1 MSDNWKDIFGSE
13 QPDDNNELIQKLRSM
28 SDEELDEYL
37 RSVGLPEEENITSE
51 NDDFSDTI
59 VTNWLPQTGKLKGI
73 ENQDISDEATSI
85 IPDDVKRISDITRR
99 NAIGSTRESDIDEF
113 DKMEIDRL
121 KNKSGCMG
129 GFMYFIFILGISIIL
144 ASLGWLAACDVLALN
159 KAPQTTTIVV
169 PENYD
174 IDDVIDDLKKGGII
188 EYKLLFKI
196 FTMIADEKI
205 EPGTYQLRTDYDYR
219 AIVSKMQQ
227 DAEVEIAEVTIPEG
241 KTLGQTFQ
249 LLEYNGICSAK
260 DLWEAAANYDF
271 DYDFLDPDTLGDKNR
286 LEGYLFPDT
295 YEFYTRS
302 KPETVIKKFLN
313 NFEVRVTEEMY
324 NQAEQMGMTMKE
336 IITVASLIEMEAGS
350 NEERATIAS
359 VIYNR
364 LNSDFGLLQIDATI
378 QYILGERK
386 EKLTEEDTRIDN
398 PYNTY
403 MYKDC
408 LPVPYQTRVWLPLKQ
423 PLGLRIR
430 TIGSMR

>member
-241 KTLGQTFQ
+241 R
-249 LLEYNGICSAK
+249 
-260 DLWEAAANYDF
+260 LWAN
-271 DYDFLDPDTLGDKNR
+271 
-286 LEGYLFPDT
+286 
-295 YEFYTRS
+295 
-302 KPETVIKKFLN
+302 
-313 NFEVRVTEEMY
+313 
-324 NQAEQMGMTMKE
+324 
-336 IITVASLIEMEAGS
+336 
-350 NEERATIAS
+350 
-359 VIYNR
+359 
-364 LNSDFGLLQIDATI
+364 
-378 QYILGERK
+378 
-386 EKLTEEDTRIDN
+386 
-398 PYNTY
+398 
-403 MYKDC
+403 
-408 LPVPYQTRVWLPLKQ
+408 LPTP
-423 PLGLRIR
+423 
-430 TIGSMR
+430 